1 MPDSFMRIDPAD
13 FKVWDQP
20 DSKVLDPRGA
30 APTSAAGLG
39 CSPLPHL
46 HRDSARP
53 FLHLHPGLGSPSVT
67 LSSMGWMTRLSGRG
81 LSWRGLVGEG
91 LVGEA

>member
-30 APTSAAGLG
+30 APTSAPGLG
-39 CSPLPHL
+39 SSPLPHL
-46 HRDSARP
+46 HRDSAHP
-53 FLHLHPGLGSPSVT
+53 FLHLHPGP
-67 LSSMGWMTRLSGRG
+67 RLTFGHTVVDG
-81 LSWRGLVGEG
+81 MDDK
-91 LVGEA
+91 A

>member
-53 FLHLHPGLGSPSVT
+53 FLHLHRDWAHLRSHCRRWDG
-67 LSSMGWMTRLSGRG
+67 
-81 LSWRGLVGEG
+81 
-91 LVGEA
+91 

>member
-46 HRDSARP
+46 HQDSARP
-53 FLHLHPGLGSPSVT
+53 FLHLHRDWAHLRSHCRRWDG
-67 LSSMGWMTRLSGRG
+67 
-81 LSWRGLVGEG
+81 
-91 LVGEA
+91 